1 MILKS
6 KIKMRKLVFITVLS
20 ICISEIIFLPIIVDG
35 QRNNEDIEIATE
47 DIYDFVPKKLIFYRK
62 GKFFEFGDTHRF
74 YINFKSGANYIA
86 RIKVT
91 SIGGGTFDVTIQ
103 GITTSSTNSGSFGS
117 TITDQVLE
125 VTHTADAT
133 GTGHVTL
140 TYVPSAAL
148 YKPEYTLYF
157 NKTGFAGWW
166 WIILSGLGTIAI
178 LAFLVTFSIIGIK
191 SVAKGKKKKRKKK
204 K

>member
-1 MILKS
+1 MI
-6 KIKMRKLVFITVLS
+6 V
-20 ICISEIIFLPIIVDG
+20 LPIIVDG
-35 QRNNEDIEIATE
+35 QTNGGDQEITIEDL
-47 DIYDFVPKKLIFYRK
+47 YDFVPRNLIFYKK
-62 GKFFEFGDTHRF
+62 GKFFDFGDTHRY
-74 YINFKSGANYIA
+74 YINFKSGIDYVA

-91 SIGGGTFDVTIQ
+91 SIGGGTFDITIQ

-125 VTHTADAT
+125 VTHTADST

-140 TYVPSAAL
+140 TYVPNAAL
-148 YKPEYTLYF
+148 YKPEFTLYL

-166 WIILSGLGTIAI
+166 WIILSGLGTLAI

-191 SVAKGKKKKRKKK
+191 SVSKGKKKKKEKKK
-204 K
+204 KRK